1 MVLNVPNTNIDLH
14 PGDIIRIGRF
24 SEINYEVQY
33 GWYTWGGNRPV
44 CGWSLRDLSTGD
56 VKPLQ
61 LIDLTDM
68 YMITHGPESTTDP
81 NSPARYSS
89 GTVYKRSQLLYLT
102 YGELYQAT
110 RDFIACDEYSSEQR
124 NFDTDVEDGN
134 IVRIARNQI
143 VFDTFF
149 DFPAIGEEET
159 VYVDE
164 SAARM
169 YLWDPSTTTYVSLSD
184 DIEDYKEIQSIL

>member
-24 SEINYEVQY
+24 SNVDLEVQY

-44 CGWSLRDLSTGD
+44 CGWSLRNLATGD
-56 VKPLQ
+56 VKPIQ
-61 LIDLTDM
+61 SIDLIDM
-68 YMITHGPESTTDP
+68 YLITHGPESTTDP

-89 GTVYKRSQLLYLT
+89 GTSYKRSQLLYLT
-102 YGELYQAT
+102 FGELWQAT

-124 NFDTDVEDGN
+124 NFDTDAEDGN
-134 IVRIARNQI
+134 IVRIARNQL
-143 VFDTFF
+143 VFSTYLE
-149 DFPAIGEEET
+149 FPAIGEVET

-164 SAARM
+164 SEPMM
-169 YLWDPSTTTYVSLSD
+169 YLWNPDTGVYDKLSD
-184 DIEDYKEIQSIL
+184 DIEDYKQIQSIL